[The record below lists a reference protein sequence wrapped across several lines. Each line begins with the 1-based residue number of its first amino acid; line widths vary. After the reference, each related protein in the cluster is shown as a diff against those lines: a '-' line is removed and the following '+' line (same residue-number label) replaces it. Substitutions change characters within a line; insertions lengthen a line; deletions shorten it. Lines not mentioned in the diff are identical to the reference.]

1 MKTSIIQSL
10 IDRNAK
16 EIRFFEDAIVQN
28 SVGLKRSYNFG
39 DEDLVAIHKTSLSKH
54 RQTLKKLVAIQK
66 ELKKELADNI
76 RNENCEAIYFDI
88 YEGVN

>member
-1 MKTSIIQSL
+1 METSVIQSL
-10 IDRNAK
+10 IERNAN
-16 EIRFFEDAIVQN
+16 EIYLLERGILHFKGDLHYFRGEDQG
-28 SVGLKRSYNFG
+28 SVVDQIKK
-39 DEDLVAIHKTSLSKH
+39 DISKH

-76 RNENCEAIYFDI
+76 RNENCEAIYFEI